1 MFMWP
6 HTVLI
11 KYQLRIWV
19 NYSYFLPSRDTID
32 SVDFTPFFPTTSFLP
47 ALTECLNQ
55 SALNLPT
62 TSRQNRQART
72 GPDVRK
78 TLLNYVNLNM
88 CSTKFK
94 VPHFFSD
101 FVNNKC
107 YNWVK
112 ICEDVGGVLTG
123 FVWICT
129 PSKHNTL
136 AAGIPKGTLMET
148 NNSPASSSGTPE
160 EFCWC
165 GHAPKMDEKRF
176 VF

>member
-32 SVDFTPFFPTTSFLP
+32 SVGKKSTPFFPTTSFLP
-47 ALTECLNQ
+47 ALTECLNH
-55 SALNLPT
+55 SSLNLPT

-123 FVWICT
+123 FAWACT
-129 PSKHNTL
+129 PSKHNT
-136 AAGIPKGTLMET
+136 KGTHWDTKSNLNGNQQLTSFFLWYSWRILLMR
-148 NNSPASSSGTPE
+148 SRS
-160 EFCWC
+160 
-165 GHAPKMDEKRF
+165 
-176 VF
+176 